1 MHENLDLEKLKGLGV
16 TFEVSTNGAKVIYS
30 KSTPKTALK
39 DLHIV
44 LGSNCEF
51 IEAEENNEAQG
62 LFTDEKS
69 RSELYQLVGEQDFE
83 EAARLA
89 LTANDENDA
98 PLVKL
103 LNNLILTAVQKNAS
117 DLHLDITQDGLQIK
131 IRVNGTLVKY
141 ATLEKRI
148 ARMLTTR
155 IKLLA
160 KLDITER
167 RKPQDGQISIFF
179 NEREIDIRVA
189 TLPVKNSERIVLRFF
204 TGAKTAAQLHE
215 LGLPNKSIAAIEAAL
230 SKQSGLILVCGPT
243 GSGKTTTIYSMLS
256 FLADRGLSV
265 MSVEDPVEVELH
277 DVVQTQVNEAVGYG
291 FADGLRALL
300 RNDPDA
306 ILIGEIRDEET
317 AIMAVRAALT
327 GHLVISTVHAN
338 NPVTAIRRMV
348 NLGVDNSLLSDCLTA
363 VYSQRLV
370 KIYCSNCKAAS
381 LTSPA
386 HLSAMQQKFEGCNE
400 CFNTG
405 FIGRKPVMSQLLVD
419 KCTKSAMLNTPMD
432 IRFDDQMPDMARKL
446 FDNNE
451 IPWSE
456 VIRLE

>member
-204 TGAKTAAQLHE
+204 TGAKTASQLQE

-265 MSVEDPVEVELH
+265 ISVEDPVEVELH

-370 KIYCSNCKAAS
+370 KIYCNNCKAAS
-381 LTSPA
+381 LASPA
-386 HLSAMQQKFEGCNE
+386 HLSAMQQKFEGCDE

-432 IRFDDQMPDMARKL
+432 IRFDDQMPEMARKL

>member
-44 LGSNCEF
+44 LGSSCEF

-370 KIYCSNCKAAS
+370 KIYCSSCKAAS

>member
-1 MHENLDLEKLKGLGV
+1 MHKNLDLEKLKSVGV
-16 TFEVSTNGAKVIYS
+16 TIEELKDRTKVIYS

-51 IEAEENNEAQG
+51 IEAVDTNETQG

-103 LNNLILTAVQKNAS
+103 LNNLIVTAVQKNAS

-167 RKPQDGQISIFF
+167 RKPQDGQISIYF

-204 TGAKTAAQLHE
+204 TGANTAAQLQE
-215 LGLPNKSIAAIEAAL
+215 LGLPSKSIAAIENAL

-243 GSGKTTTIYSMLS
+243 GSGKTTTI
-256 FLADRGLSV
+256 
-265 MSVEDPVEVELH
+265 
-277 DVVQTQVNEAVGYG
+277 
-291 FADGLRALL
+291 
-300 RNDPDA
+300 
-306 ILIGEIRDEET
+306 
-317 AIMAVRAALT
+317 
-327 GHLVISTVHAN
+327 
-338 NPVTAIRRMV
+338 
-348 NLGVDNSLLSDCLTA
+348 
-363 VYSQRLV
+363 
-370 KIYCSNCKAAS
+370 
-381 LTSPA
+381 
-386 HLSAMQQKFEGCNE
+386 
-400 CFNTG
+400 
-405 FIGRKPVMSQLLVD
+405 
-419 KCTKSAMLNTPMD
+419 
-432 IRFDDQMPDMARKL
+432 
-446 FDNNE
+446 
-451 IPWSE
+451 
-456 VIRLE
+456 

>member
-1 MHENLDLEKLKGLGV
+1 MHKSLDLEKLKGVGV
-16 TFEVSTNGAKVIYS
+16 TIEKLKDRTKVIYS

-51 IEAEENNEAQG
+51 IEAVDTNETQG

-103 LNNLILTAVQKNAS
+103 LNNLIVTAVQKNAS

-167 RKPQDGQISIFF
+167 RKPQDGQISIYF

-204 TGAKTAAQLHE
+204 TGANTAAQLQE
-215 LGLPNKSIAAIEAAL
+215 LGLPNKSIAAIENAL

-317 AIMAVRAALT
+317 AVMAVRAALT

-348 NLGVDNSLLSDCLTA
+348 NLGVDRSLLSDCLTA

-370 KIYCSNCKAAS
+370 KIYCSNCKATS
-381 LTSPA
+381 LTTSA
-386 HLSAMQQKFEGCNE
+386 HLSAMQQKFEGCDE

-405 FIGRKPVMSQLLVD
+405 FVDRKPVMSQLLVD
-419 KCTKSAMLNTPMD
+419 KQTKSAMLNAPMD
-432 IRFDDQMPDMARKL
+432 IKFDDQMSEMAKKL